1 MDIETLDRVL
11 RKLSDSEVGYKN
23 GTKKS
28 FWEEIGNESGE
39 PIIINNKGLRI
50 HEGTK
55 EEDRNF
61 GVILP
66 ELNMSVNRNSRFD
79 AVPMHIHEYIELS
92 YVYSGRCPEVI
103 RGEDV
108 VLEQG
113 QVLLLDTNVPHSV
126 AALGENDIMINL
138 LLEKD
143 YLYKNLFNHLS
154 QDSVLSQFFINALA
168 NNTAHN
174 RYIHFHSEKS
184 RRVQMYFKELLCE
197 CCDPSINSTDI
208 ITNLFALIITELLN
222 VYETEKVKG
231 DYKEDKDNIIPILHY
246 IEANFKTC
254 TRTEVANLFHVSE
267 KHLTNLI
274 KKHTGQTFI
283 ELVQAQKLSFS
294 TKLLRNTKMPITD
307 IINECGYENA
317 NFYYKKFKETYGM
330 SPKDYRNNLFLNGQ

>member
-11 RKLSDSEVGYKN
+11 RQLSNSEKGYRN

-28 FWEEIGNESGE
+28 FWEN
-39 PIIINNKGLRI
+39 INQEYDGIPCINLKGFQLV
-50 HEGTK
+50 EGKRVGDST
-55 EEDRNF
+55 F
-61 GVILP
+61 GVVLP
-66 ELNMSVNRNSRFD
+66 ELNMSINRNSRFD
-79 AVPMHIHEYIELS
+79 PVPMHIHEYIELS

-103 RGEDV
+103 RGEDI

-126 AALGENDIMINL
+126 AELGEDDIMINL

-154 QDSVLSQFFINALA
+154 KDSVLSQFFINALA
-168 NNTAHN
+168 DNTAHN
-174 RYIHFHSEKS
+174 KYIHFHSENS

-222 VYETEKVKG
+222 VYESDQVRN
-231 DYKEDKDNIIPILHY
+231 DYKEDRDSIIPILHF

-254 TRTEVANLFHVSE
+254 TRAEVADIFHVSE

-283 ELVQAQKLSFS
+283 ELVQSQKLSFS
-294 TKLLRNTKMPITD
+294 AKLLRNTKMPITD
-307 IINECGYENA
+307 VINECGYENA
-317 NFYYKKFKETYGM
+317 NFFYKKFKEEFGM
-330 SPKDYRNNLFLNGQ
+330 SPKEYRNNLFPNGQ